1 MNPSATGQISVSAP
15 PDRVY
20 ALISDLAGLC
30 SVAEETTR
38 ATILDGGTSVS
49 VGTRFRGSNKR
60 GVFRWATT
68 STVTDAAPGTRFAFD
83 VTSLG
88 VPVSRWQYDIEPAE
102 GGCVVT
108 ESTWDRRPG
117 WFYPIALL
125 ATGVTDRSAVN
136 TANIA
141 RTLQRLKVMAES
153 A

>member
-1 MNPSATGQISVSAP
+1 MNPSATGQILVSAP

-38 ATILDGGTSVS
+38 ATILGGGTSVS
-49 VGTRFRGSNKR
+49 VGTRFRGRNKR

-68 STVTDAAPGTRFAFD
+68 STVTDASPGTRFAFD

-108 ESTWDRRPG
+108 ESTWDRRPA

-125 ATGVTDRSAVN
+125 GTGVTDRVAVN

-141 RTLQRLKVMAES
+141 RTLQRLKDKAES